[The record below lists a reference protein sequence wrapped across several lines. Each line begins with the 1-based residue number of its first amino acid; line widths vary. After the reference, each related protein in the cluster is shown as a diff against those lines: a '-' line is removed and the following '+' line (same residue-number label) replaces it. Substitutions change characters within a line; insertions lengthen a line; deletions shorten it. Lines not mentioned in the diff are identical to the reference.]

1 MNMQTQDAPQLDPT
15 NYGVVRVRRN
25 LRGRSTVGGI
35 FTNVSSTGYGNRA
48 YGVDTSLWLS
58 TNVQFRGFAAGTGGT
73 GMGADAFA
81 HNATLSYLTDPWTF
95 SVGQKSVGAG
105 FDPGIGFVRR
115 NDIRDYTGALRR
127 RWRPNRKWS
136 RSVDLEGEFSYL
148 TDLHGRLLTRIAEVE
163 LVNTLPS
170 GDHLDIGYEKDFE
183 QLTEDFIIRP
193 PIVIPMAAYRFQRGT
208 ISGAT
213 TPSRRASVNGAFSWG
228 GFYDGTQEQF
238 RLGSTVH
245 FSHHFNTTLNYEHND
260 VRLPGGSFTS
270 TIGRLRLNYNHN
282 PNASVSG
289 LIQYNSST
297 REFSANIVFRF
308 IYARDSNIYFV
319 FNERQTD
326 TRTGWLLGQRA
337 TIFKMTYRL
346 YL

>member
-1 MNMQTQDAPQLDPT
+1 ME
-15 NYGVVRVRRN
+15 
-25 LRGRSTVGGI
+25 
-35 FTNVSSTGYGNRA
+35 
-48 YGVDTSLWLS
+48 
-58 TNVQFRGFAAGTGGT
+58 AA
-73 GMGADAFA
+73 AFA
-81 HNATLSYLTDPWTF
+81 YNATVSYLTDPWTV
-95 SVGQKSVGAG
+95 SAGQKSVGAG

-115 NDIRDYTGALRR
+115 DDIRDYNGAVRR
-127 RWRPNRKWS
+127 RWRPNRAWS
-136 RSVDLEGEFSYL
+136 RSVDLAGEFSYL
-148 TDLHGRLLTRIAEVE
+148 TDLEGRLLTRIAAVQ
-163 LVNTLPS
+163 VTNTLPS
-170 GDHLDIGYEKDFE
+170 GDHFDVGFEKDFE
-183 QLTEDFIIRP
+183 QLTEDFTIRE
-193 PIVIPMAAYRFQRGT
+193 PIVIPMSAYGFHRGT

-213 TPSRRASVNGAFSWG
+213 TPSRPLSASGAFSWG
-228 GFYDGTQEQF
+228 GFYDGTQKQF

-245 FSHHFNTTLNYEHND
+245 FNHHFNTTLNYEHND

-282 PNASVSG
+282 PNASVSC

-297 REFSANIVFRF
+297 REFSANIVFRL